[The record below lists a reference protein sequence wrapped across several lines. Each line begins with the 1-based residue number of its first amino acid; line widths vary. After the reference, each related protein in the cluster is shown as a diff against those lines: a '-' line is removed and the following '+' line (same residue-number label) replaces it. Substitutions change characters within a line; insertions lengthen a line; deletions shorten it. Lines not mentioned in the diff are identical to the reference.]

1 MAQAPMSD
9 HPENMISQCFNAAV
23 RNSRTASLAVLV
35 ALALTALVSCAPNTT
50 QNSQE
55 SNQWN
60 TATDRFENSPVTPI
74 STSEN
79 SSAGSAW
86 DFFFLKNERIPG
98 EKLPE
103 MQPTDTELAAPGDA
117 LGFIWFGHSTIMLDL
132 GGTRVL
138 FDPIFSSNASPVP
151 FTVTRFQPPA
161 VDLEAVG
168 DIDLIL
174 ISHNHYD
181 HLDRPTIKQLKSR
194 PVKFLVPLGVGA
206 HLESWGIDSSR
217 ITELDW
223 WQSITIDGT
232 KFTATPAQHF
242 SGRGLFDRNKTL
254 WSSWSVDHNGKRV
267 FFSGDSGYGPHYKAI
282 GDRLGPFDLTF
293 LENGAYNKSWG
304 LIHQFPEQAVQA
316 HRDLKGNTMVPIHW
330 GMFNLAM
337 HSWYDP
343 IRRVHKA
350 AQNEGV
356 HLLTPKLGQ
365 YVYPSAVPPMDR
377 WWP

>member
-1 MAQAPMSD
+1 MKKICLNQTYKPYR
-9 HPENMISQCFNAAV
+9 V
-23 RNSRTASLAVLV
+23 VV
-35 ALALTALVSCAPNTT
+35 ALALWILVSCVPTT
-50 QNSQE
+50 AQSSQN

-60 TATDRFENSPVTPI
+60 ADTVRFENSPLTPN
-74 STSEN
+74 STAEDSSMN
-79 SSAGSAW
+79 SMW
-86 DFFFLKNERIPG
+86 DFFFLKNDRRPE

-103 MQPTDTELAAPGDA
+103 MPPTSRELATPGSD
-117 LGFIWFGHSTIMLDL
+117 LRFIWFGHSTIMLDI
-132 GGTRVL
+132 GGKRVL
-138 FDPIFSSNASPVP
+138 FDPVFSRYASPVP
-151 FTVTRFQPPA
+151 FTVARFQPPA
-161 VDLEAVG
+161 VDLEAIG
-168 DIDLIL
+168 DIDLVL

-181 HLDRPTIKQLKSR
+181 HLDKPTIKQLKKR

-206 HLESWGIDSSR
+206 HLESWGIETSR

-232 KFTATPAQHF
+232 EFTATPAQHF

-254 WSSWSVDHNGKRV
+254 WASWSVNYDGERV

-293 LENGAYNKSWG
+293 LENGAYNESWA

-316 HRDLKGNTMVPIHW
+316 HRDLQGDTMVPIHW
-330 GMFNLAM
+330 GMFNLST

-343 IRRVHKA
+343 IQRVNKA
-350 AQNEGV
+350 AESEGV
-356 HLLTPKLGQ
+356 RLLTPKLGQ
-365 YVYPSAVPPMDR
+365 FVDPGAALPAER